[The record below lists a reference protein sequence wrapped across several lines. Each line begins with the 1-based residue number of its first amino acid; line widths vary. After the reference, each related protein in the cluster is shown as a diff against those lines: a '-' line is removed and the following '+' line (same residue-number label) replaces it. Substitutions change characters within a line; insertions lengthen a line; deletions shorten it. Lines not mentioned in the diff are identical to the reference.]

1 MSKLKVIRKDLRL
14 TQSEMANKLGTN
26 TMIVSLMEND
36 EVLPVPVMLKQI
48 ENVTGAKR
56 LWIWEKE
63 ELQLVPKNTRFS
75 VPADYPF
82 YHLHCKLPRAYKTLL
97 SPENLKAKGFTD
109 INHWLVNQLR
119 EFAKELGYIDQ
130 YFKTTEDTKRKRV
143 KKND

>member
-1 MSKLKVIRKDLRL
+1 MSKLKVIRKELGL
-14 TQSEMANKLGTN
+14 KQAEFATKLGTN

-56 LWIWEKE
+56 LFIYEKE

-82 YHLHCKLPRAYKTLL
+82 YHLHVKLPRAYKTLL
-97 SPENLKAKGFTD
+97 SQDNLKAKGFTD
-109 INHWLVNQLR
+109 INHWIVNQLR
-119 EFAKELGYIDQ
+119 EFAKDLGYIDQ
-130 YFKTTEDTKRKRV
+130 YFKTTQENKRKGT
-143 KKND
+143 KNK